1 VVVVTCPIS
10 ELFCVWVERVG
21 EMLEH
26 GFNAEGE
33 NIAQSIKNRFLI
45 ATSSLSISDLWRCLF
60 RGSDLA
66 QTDVITAHAILTTS
80 QTKLTQ
86 DEGLFLLRPSRELIR
101 SPGKRR
107 QTDDI
112 SNERTVEEGHG
123 GPLLTAHR
131 RDITK
136 DTHTNT
142 APKELHHV
150 VHVDPSGDLSAARQH
165 NQ

>member
-33 NIAQSIKNRFLI
+33 NIAQSIKNRFL

-66 QTDVITAHAILTTS
+66 QTDVITAHPILTTS
-80 QTKLTQ
+80 LK
-86 DEGLFLLRPSRELIR
+86 
-101 SPGKRR
+101 
-107 QTDDI
+107 
-112 SNERTVEEGHG
+112 N
-123 GPLLTAHR
+123 
-131 RDITK
+131 
-136 DTHTNT
+136 
-142 APKELHHV
+142 
-150 VHVDPSGDLSAARQH
+150 
-165 NQ
+165 

>member
-80 QTKLTQ
+80 LTKLTQ

-123 GPLLTAHR
+123 GPLLTAHQ

-142 APKELHHV
+142 TPKELHHV

>member
-33 NIAQSIKNRFLI
+33 NIGQSIKNRFLI
-45 ATSSLSISDLWRCLF
+45 ASSSLSISDLWRCLF

-80 QTKLTQ
+80 
-86 DEGLFLLRPSRELIR
+86 
-101 SPGKRR
+101 
-107 QTDDI
+107 
-112 SNERTVEEGHG
+112 V
-123 GPLLTAHR
+123 
-131 RDITK
+131 
-136 DTHTNT
+136 TN
-142 APKELHHV
+142 
-150 VHVDPSGDLSAARQH
+150 
-165 NQ
+165 

>member
-1 VVVVTCPIS
+1 MVVVTCPIS

-66 QTDVITAHAILTTS
+66 QTDVITARNSHDLGEE
-80 QTKLTQ
+80 LTQ
-86 DEGLFLLRPSRELIR
+86 DEGLFMLRPSRELIR